1 MNSRDTSSRSM
12 PASRGEGPPGDKL
25 SLPEKAYYEIKRRIL
40 DNEFSSG
47 SFRLEKELAELLDM
61 SRTPV
66 REAMIRLANEGLV
79 EIRPRHGMRVLPVS
93 AEDMVEIYDV
103 LTALETQAVELLARR
118 GLSDQELGQLMDS
131 VDEMDDALAD
141 DDLTRWA
148 AADERF
154 HLLLVELCGNRRIA
168 TIVNTYWDQ
177 SHRVRMLTLGL
188 RPRPTSSNNDHR
200 AVVQAIQ
207 NGDVIAARDHHR
219 EHRVNSGRMLVELLD
234 KYGLSSI

>member
-1 MNSRDTSSRSM
+1 
-12 PASRGEGPPGDKL
+12 
-25 SLPEKAYYEIKRRIL
+25 
-40 DNEFSSG
+40 
-47 SFRLEKELAELLDM
+47 
-61 SRTPV
+61 
-66 REAMIRLANEGLV
+66 
-79 EIRPRHGMRVLPVS
+79 
-93 AEDMVEIYDV
+93 MVEIYDV

-118 GLSDQELGQLMDS
+118 GLSDQELGQLMDA